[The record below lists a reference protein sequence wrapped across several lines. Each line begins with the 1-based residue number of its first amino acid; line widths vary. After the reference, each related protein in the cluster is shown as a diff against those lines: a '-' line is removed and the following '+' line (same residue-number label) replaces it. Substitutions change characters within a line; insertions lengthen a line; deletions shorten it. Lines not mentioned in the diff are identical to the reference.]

1 MTFSNVNIFYKD
13 RDTTVLLLIFFA
25 MYPNVIILYFINYMF
40 SFLHFP
46 LVFIVLFPFQG
57 I

>member
-25 MYPNVIILYFINYMF
+25 MYPNVIILYCILLIICFHSYI
-40 SFLHFP
+40 SP
-46 LVFIVLFPFQG
+46 
-57 I
+57 

>member
-13 RDTTVLLLIFFA
+13 RDTTILLLIFFA